1 MSSDSPNV
9 EQIKFMKRMS
19 SLPQDVRSKV
29 LRHGKHSDVHGSE
42 SSKREMALMV
52 FESLKEKEGEGEEL
66 KFARNQIIQMDYA
79 WIDSLKEQ
87 NQTDCDEYKQYKRQ
101 LELQKERPNELK
113 QKLLEKESEI
123 VMKNV
128 KKLKLFMRKY
138 QDDPDL
144 VEKIRHKLGSIIRDY
159 YRRGGLFDFNDGA
172 HPEYIMNSFIYNPWK
187 DETRFKVLRIDGNQV
202 IYQPYRNN
210 RPDGNKIPIGLDEF
224 LKIKISAQTNSGFWR
239 SIPIGEVY
247 RFFPERDDEFDTDES
262 YNANVDNYLEHL
274 MRTFEKKPDT
284 EFFSVPYVPPAK
296 PKPAPKPKIPPVQT
310 KSNWVQDAD
319 GNWVKAPSGGRKTH
333 HKRHNKKKKRTYK
346 RRK

>member
-19 SLPQDVRSKV
+19 SLPQDVRSMV

-52 FESLKEKEGEGEEL
+52 LESLKEKKGEGEDL
-66 KFARNQIIQMDYA
+66 KFARNQIKQIDSA
-79 WIDSLKEQ
+79 WIDSLKEY
-87 NQTDCDEYKQYKRQ
+87 NQTDCKEYKDFEKTLTSDTIRHALRHHYLNPSPEKVSEKKKSMLR
-101 LELQKERPNELK
+101 
-113 QKLLEKESEI
+113 EKELEI
-123 VMKNV
+123 VMRNV
-128 KKLKLFMRKY
+128 KKLKLFMHKY

-144 VEKIRHKLGSIIRDY
+144 VEKIRHKLGSITRDY
-159 YRRGGLFDFNDGA
+159 YRRGGPFDFNEGA

-202 IYQPYRNN
+202 TYQPYRND
-210 RPDGNKIPIGLDEF
+210 RPDGNVRTIGLDEF
-224 LKIKISAQTNSGFWR
+224 LKITISAQTHGGFWR
-239 SIPIGEVY
+239 NIPIGEVY
-247 RFFPERDDEFDTDES
+247 RFFPDRDDEFDTDES
-262 YNANVDNYLEHL
+262 YNAKVDYYLEHL
-274 MRTFEKKPDT
+274 MGTFAKKPDT

-296 PKPAPKPKIPPVQT
+296 A
-310 KSNWVQDAD
+310 
-319 GNWVKAPSGGRKTH
+319 SGGRKTH